1 MQKKANARLG
11 RPRDENVHRAILD
24 AARDLIRVEGYAS
37 FSIEGVASRAGVA
50 KQSIYRRWASK
61 GALLIDLYMDGLE
74 RPAPMPARSLAN
86 DLLAVLVQTTKRVQ
100 DPTYENILKS
110 VVVEAQND
118 PDMRK
123 LVLQRIVQPR
133 RDAAKAVINRAIES
147 GELPR
152 TTDPEMIVDFV
163 FGAIWFNLL
172 LGDANLTSRLANRI
186 VKMIELLG
194 AKQAP

>member
-1 MQKKANARLG
+1 MQKKANARAG

-50 KQSIYRRWASK
+50 KQSIYRRWSSK

-74 RPAPMPARSLAN
+74 RPAPIPARGLAN
-86 DLLAVLVQTTKRVQ
+86 DLLAVLLQTTKRVQ

-123 LVLQRIVQPR
+123 LVLQKIVQPR

-152 TTDPEMIVDFV
+152 STDAEMIVDFV

-172 LGDANLTSRLANRI
+172 LGEANLTSKHAHRI

-194 AKQAP
+194 AERAP

>member
-1 MQKKANARLG
+1 MQKKANARAG

-50 KQSIYRRWASK
+50 KQSIYRRWSSK

-74 RPAPMPARSLAN
+74 RPAPMPARGLAN
-86 DLLAVLVQTTKRVQ
+86 DLLAVLLQTTKRVQ
-100 DPTYENILKS
+100 DPTYQNILKS

-123 LVLQRIVQPR
+123 LVLQNIVQPR

-152 TTDPEMIVDFV
+152 STDAEMIVDFV

-172 LGDANLTSRLANRI
+172 LGDANLTSKHAHRI

-194 AKQAP
+194 AGQAT